1 MENNGRRKKR
11 RSPMEEQGSLGR
23 EQKRI
28 RQWLKQVR
36 FRKTLFG
43 GVDERDVWKKIG
55 ELNEL
60 YNAALVAERVRYD
73 ALLEQQGI
81 LVDPDPDGFDTTI
94 VGGERR

>member
-1 MENNGRRKKR
+1 MEKNGRRKKR
-11 RSPMEEQGSLGR
+11 RSQMEEQGSLGR
-23 EQKRI
+23 EQRRI

-36 FRKTLFG
+36 FRKALIG

-60 YNAALVAERVRYD
+60 YNAALIAERARYD
-73 ALLEQQGI
+73 ALLEQHGIAPAAQGGI
-81 LVDPDPDGFDTTI
+81 DTNF